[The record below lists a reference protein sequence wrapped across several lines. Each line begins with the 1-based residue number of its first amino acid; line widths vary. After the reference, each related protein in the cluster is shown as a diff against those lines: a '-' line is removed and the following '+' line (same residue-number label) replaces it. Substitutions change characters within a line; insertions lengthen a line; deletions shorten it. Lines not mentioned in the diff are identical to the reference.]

1 MKKLLEIRKKLKAKK
16 PTFLRTDSN
25 RKKYKN
31 KWRKPRG
38 LQNKRRLQFK
48 GHQKN
53 PSQGYRS
60 PVEVRGLHN
69 SGLELV
75 NISNIK
81 ELDNINKETQIIEV
95 AARTGIK
102 NKVIILEACKTK
114 GINVSNIK
122 DIEKFILEVND
133 KLELR
138 KKEKIKKT
146 KEKKKSKEKSIK
158 KAEEEKKK
166 ESESAES
173 DKQEAQKEE
182 ILKSKPKEE
191 KQSQQTKEKNTA
203 IAKEGHQKSSVPGN
217 KQ

>member
-1 MKKLLEIRKKLKAKK
+1 MKVLLEIRKKLKAKK

-31 KWRKPRG
+31 NWRKPRG
-38 LQNKRRLQFK
+38 LHNKRRLGFK

-60 PVEVRGLHN
+60 PLEVRGLHT

-75 NISNIK
+75 IVSNLNDLNNI
-81 ELDNINKETQIIEV
+81 KETQIVEIASNV
-95 AARTGIK
+95 GKK
-102 NKVIILEACKTK
+102 NKIKILEECKTK
-114 GINVSNIK
+114 KLQVSNVKNI
-122 DIEKFILEVND
+122 DKFIADVKSNLESN
-133 KLELR
+133 
-138 KKEKIKKT
+138 KKQKT
-146 KEKKKSKEKSIK
+146 KKAEEKKKSKASSVK

-166 ESESAES
+166 EDETKET
-173 DKQEAQKEE
+173 KETQEEVKEE

-191 KQSQQTKEKNTA
+191 KPKKETKQKNTTTQ
-203 IAKEGHQKSSVPGN
+203 KEGHQHSSVPGN